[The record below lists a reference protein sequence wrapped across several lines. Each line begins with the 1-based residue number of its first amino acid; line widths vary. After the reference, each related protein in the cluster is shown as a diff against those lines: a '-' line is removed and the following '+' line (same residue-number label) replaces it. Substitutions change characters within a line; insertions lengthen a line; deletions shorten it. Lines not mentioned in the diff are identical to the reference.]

1 MIAGFFVSGSRE
13 MLVLRFFKKLSK
25 LVGYKSSN
33 LFLAIFTFTLFG
45 QLNIAKAVEL
55 RIVTENSYPVQYL
68 ENNTIKGKNADT
80 VNVMLKQANVESKI
94 EFMPWAR
101 AYNIAQS
108 VPNVMIFSIARTP
121 AREHEFIWGRPIT
134 DLSYSLYTLKE
145 NVEAFQK
152 LPVEQ
157 LKQLSIATIRN
168 SATEQYLAEN
178 QFSNIQAVNNPV
190 QMISMLNKGRID
202 AIPANNTSIAAFC
215 QKMSLQCDL
224 LTQFYP
230 LPVPSTQLYFAF
242 SKGTDPKL
250 INRLLQAYD
259 NSPDIEKLN

>member
-1 MIAGFFVSGSRE
+1 MIAGFFVSGNRE
-13 MLVLRFFKKLSK
+13 MLVLRNFKKLSK
-25 LVGYKSSN
+25 LVGCKSN
-33 LFLAIFTFTLFG
+33 NCFLAILLFISQS
-45 QLNIAKAVEL
+45 QLNIAQAAEL

-80 VNVMLKQANVESKI
+80 VHTMLKQANVESHI
-94 EFMPWAR
+94 EFLPWAR
-101 AYNIAQS
+101 AYSIAQS
-108 VPNVMIFSIARTP
+108 FPNVMIFSIARTP

-134 DLSYSLYTLKE
+134 DLSYSLYTLKN
-145 NVEAFQK
+145 NVESFKK
-152 LPVEQ
+152 LSKDE
-157 LKQLSIATIRN
+157 LKTLSIATIRH
-168 SATEQYLAEN
+168 SATEQYLEEN

-224 LTQFYP
+224 LTPFYP
-230 LPVPSTQLYFAF
+230 LSVPSTQLYFAF
-242 SKGTDPKL
+242 SKGTDPQL